1 MTRNRPLRLLA
12 FGWDVPFFAQ
22 FGRLIIGEA
31 VSITATL
38 EYGNR
43 MKQLLNA
50 FIDAGVHP
58 EMSVRK
64 ARFVKASNLI
74 AIISAVWVIG
84 SLPTFTPYLPATW
97 AVTLTTVA
105 CALGLCFTPLI
116 NSFGFYR
123 SAQLYA
129 PTIAMLTVAFNA
141 LYFGHQAWNDL
152 LLIAVILIAFYYVE
166 SLYILLWVTG
176 CAAALFVGVESWYA
190 LGHQGFLEGLVPG
203 QFLITISNASVY
215 SVAFLTIA
223 FAYYNRA
230 VLNSTQRALDMESA
244 RSESLLLNILP
255 KSIAERLKNS
265 TEVIADRVPEVSIV
279 FADLVGF
286 TEISRKMDAGQLV
299 SMLNEVFLGFDRAA
313 KRLGLE
319 KIKTIGDA
327 YMVVAGIPEPRI
339 DHVQLAAEMGLAMQ
353 MHVDTLSPR
362 YPDLRLRIG
371 IHTGPVVAGVIGE
384 NKFAYDLWG
393 DNVNIAS
400 RMESHGLAGRIHVS
414 EAFVRAADDKWHFEA
429 RGSIEVKGQ
438 GPMNTYFLSRH
449 SAS

>member
-1 MTRNRPLRLLA
+1 
-12 FGWDVPFFAQ
+12 
-22 FGRLIIGEA
+22 
-31 VSITATL
+31 
-38 EYGNR
+38 
-43 MKQLLNA
+43 MKQILKA
-50 FIDAGVHP
+50 IIEAGVRP

-64 ARFVKASNLI
+64 ARFVKACNLI
-74 AIISAVWVIG
+74 AIISAVWLIG
-84 SLPTFTPYLPATW
+84 VLPMFTPYLPATR
-97 AVTLTTVA
+97 VITLTTAA

-129 PTIAMLTVAFNA
+129 PTIAMLAVAYNA

-152 LLIAVILIAFYYVE
+152 LLLATTLIAFYYVE
-166 SLYILLWVTG
+166 SLYVLLWVTG

-190 LGHQGFLEGLVPG
+190 LGHQGFLEGLVPD
-203 QFLITISNASVY
+203 QFLITIRNASVY
-215 SVAFLTIA
+215 NVAFLTIA

-230 VLNSTQRALDMESA
+230 VLNSTQQALDKESA

-255 KSIAERLKNS
+255 KSIAERLKHS
-265 TEVIADRVPEVSIV
+265 TELIAERVPEASMV

-299 SMLNEVFLGFDRAA
+299 SMLNEIFLGFDRAA

-327 YMVVAGIPEPRI
+327 YMVVAGVPEPRA
-339 DHVQLAAEMGLAMQ
+339 DHFQAAAEMALAMQ
-353 MHVDTLSPR
+353 MHVEALSSR
-362 YPDLRLRIG
+362 HPDLRLRIG

-384 NKFAYDLWG
+384 NKFSYDLWG

-400 RMESHGLAGRIHVS
+400 RMESHGLPGRIHVS
-414 EAFVRAADDKWHFEA
+414 EAFARSASGRWHFEA
-429 RGSIEVKGQ
+429 RGLIDVKGQ
-438 GPMNTYFLSRH
+438 GPMTTYFLSRPAV
-449 SAS
+449 S

>member
-1 MTRNRPLRLLA
+1 
-12 FGWDVPFFAQ
+12 
-22 FGRLIIGEA
+22 
-31 VSITATL
+31 
-38 EYGNR
+38 
-43 MKQLLNA
+43 MKQILKA
-50 FIDAGVHP
+50 IIEAGVRP

-64 ARFVKASNLI
+64 ARFVKACNLI
-74 AIISAVWVIG
+74 AIISAVWLIG
-84 SLPTFTPYLPATW
+84 VLPMFTPYLPATR
-97 AVTLTTVA
+97 VITLTTAA

-129 PTIAMLTVAFNA
+129 PTIAMLAVAYNA

-152 LLIAVILIAFYYVE
+152 LLLATTLIAFYYVE
-166 SLYILLWVTG
+166 SLYVLLWVTG

-190 LGHQGFLEGLVPG
+190 LGHQGFLEGLVPD
-203 QFLITISNASVY
+203 QFLITIRNASVY
-215 SVAFLTIA
+215 NVAFLTIA

-230 VLNSTQRALDMESA
+230 VLNSTQQALDKESA

-255 KSIAERLKNS
+255 KSIAERLKHS
-265 TEVIADRVPEVSIV
+265 TELIAERVPEASMV

-299 SMLNEVFLGFDRAA
+299 SMLNEIFLGFDRAA

-327 YMVVAGIPEPRI
+327 YMVVAGVPEPRA
-339 DHVQLAAEMGLAMQ
+339 DHFQAAAEMALAMQ
-353 MHVDTLSPR
+353 MHVEALSSR
-362 YPDLRLRIG
+362 HPDLRLRIG

-384 NKFAYDLWG
+384 NKFSYDLWG

-400 RMESHGLAGRIHVS
+400 RMESHGLPGRIHVS
-414 EAFVRAADDKWHFEA
+414 EAFARSASGRWHFEA
-429 RGSIEVKGQ
+429 RGLIDVKGQ
-438 GPMNTYFLSRH
+438 GPMTTYFRSRPAV
-449 SAS
+449 S